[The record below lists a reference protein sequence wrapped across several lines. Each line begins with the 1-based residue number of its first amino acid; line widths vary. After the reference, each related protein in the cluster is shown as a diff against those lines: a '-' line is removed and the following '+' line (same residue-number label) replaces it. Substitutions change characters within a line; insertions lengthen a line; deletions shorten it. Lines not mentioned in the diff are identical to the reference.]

1 MDTGLMLALVGLGVA
16 GMASVLGIWME
27 RDPNR
32 PPRWA
37 ISLTVL
43 ILAATLVSLF
53 QSVADA
59 ASSAKTEEDLARMLQ
74 TLDKIAQTSGSDN
87 PELANFLS
95 KEMEA
100 QTRGNPDVMKKMTD
114 RVAAEGGDPN
124 AVLARHLPASEIK
137 GVPGAKPAA
146 AGAGPG
152 ASQEVA
158 KLKGELAGVKKKLA
172 DAEAASQ
179 GGEAAKK
186 AAEDAKKEKAEAEAK
201 VEQLNK
207 EVERLQKANEKLKG
221 KSTGGSRWDK
231 G

>member
-1 MDTGLMLALVGLGVA
+1 MDTGLILALVGLGVA
-16 GMASVLGIWME
+16 GLASVLGIWME

-37 ISLTVL
+37 IALTVL
-43 ILAATLVSLF
+43 IGAATVVSLF

-59 ASSAKTEEDLARMLQ
+59 AEAAKVEEDLARMLQ
-74 TLDKIAQTSGSDN
+74 TLDKIAQESGDN

-100 QTRGNPDVMKKMTD
+100 QTRGNPDVMKKMTE

-137 GVPGAKPAA
+137 GIAGAKAAPAA
-146 AGAGPG
+146 APANN
-152 ASQEVA
+152 AELA
-158 KLKGELAGVKKKLA
+158 KLKTELAGLKKKLA
-172 DAEAASQ
+172 DAEAAGKGS
-179 GGEAAKK
+179 EDAKK
-186 AAEDAKKEKAEAEAK
+186 AAEAAKKEKAEADAK
-201 VEQLNK
+201 IEQLNK
-207 EVERLQKANEKLKG
+207 EVERLQKQNEKLKG
-221 KSTGGSRWDK
+221 KSSAGSSRWDK